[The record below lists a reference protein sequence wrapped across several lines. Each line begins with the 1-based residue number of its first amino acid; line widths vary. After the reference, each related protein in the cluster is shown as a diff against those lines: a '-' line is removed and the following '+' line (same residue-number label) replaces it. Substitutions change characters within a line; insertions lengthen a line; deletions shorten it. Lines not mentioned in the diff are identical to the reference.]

1 MELLSIHML
10 ADQGD
15 IWSSELIIQRAKVVK
30 AGSYKTGSVHLQ
42 KTKENFS
49 HTEFM

>member
-1 MELLSIHML
+1 MEPLSVHML

-30 AGSYKTGSVHLQ
+30 AGFLQ
-42 KTKENFS
+42 NWECSSAENQRKF
-49 HTEFM
+49 